1 MDSLQITP
9 ISQANAAQRSGRA
22 GRTGS
27 GTAYRLYTE
36 VAFHNEMFP
45 STIPE
50 IQRTNLANTVLL
62 LKTLG
67 VKNLLEFDFMD
78 PPPQDNLLTSMYQL
92 WVLGALDHVG
102 NLTELGRKMSEFPM
116 EPSMAKVLIMS
127 TEYGCSEEVLTIVSM
142 LSVPTVFYRPKERQE
157 ESDTA
162 RERFYVAES
171 DHLTLLHVYMQ
182 WKNNGFKDNWCA
194 KHFLHAKLLRK
205 AREVRAQL
213 EDILRSQKLPVV
225 SCGTDWDIVR
235 KCITS
240 GYFHHAAR
248 VKGVGEYVNCRTG
261 VPMHMHPTSALYGLG
276 YTPDYVIYHE
286 LTLTSKEYMG
296 IVTAVDPYWLAEL
309 GAVFYSIRESNALAS
324 DSRRGRDTQLS
335 RLVEIEA
342 EFERDRQRT
351 ADEQETS
358 LKRARRHGP
367 GHGSTSHEGI
377 AMPGIGPPRRGRRR
391 LPLGK

>member
-1 MDSLQITP
+1 M
-9 ISQANAAQRSGRA
+9 
-22 GRTGS
+22 
-27 GTAYRLYTE
+27 
-36 VAFHNEMFP
+36 
-45 STIPE
+45 
-50 IQRTNLANTVLL
+50 
-62 LKTLG
+62 
-67 VKNLLEFDFMD
+67 
-78 PPPQDNLLTSMYQL
+78 
-92 WVLGALDHVG
+92 
-102 NLTELGRKMSEFPM
+102 
-116 EPSMAKVLIMS
+116 
-127 TEYGCSEEVLTIVSM
+127 
-142 LSVPTVFYRPKERQE
+142 
-157 ESDTA
+157 
-162 RERFYVAES
+162 
-171 DHLTLLHVYMQ
+171 
-182 WKNNGFKDNWCA
+182 
-194 KHFLHAKLLRK
+194 
-205 AREVRAQL
+205 
-213 EDILRSQKLPVV
+213 

-324 DSRRGRDTQLS
+324 DSRRGRDTHLS

-351 ADEQETS
+351 ADEQESS

-391 LPLGK
+391 FPLGK

>member
-1 MDSLQITP
+1 M
-9 ISQANAAQRSGRA
+9 
-22 GRTGS
+22 
-27 GTAYRLYTE
+27 
-36 VAFHNEMFP
+36 
-45 STIPE
+45 
-50 IQRTNLANTVLL
+50 
-62 LKTLG
+62 
-67 VKNLLEFDFMD
+67 LEFDLME

-367 GHGSTSHEGI
+367 GHGSLSHEGI